1 MGRMEELVA
10 LLNKYA
16 KEYYEQDNPTVS
28 DAEYDALYDELV
40 MLEQFDRLGLIEA
53 VKTLFVFDLTE
64 PLVGLAAHSASRGI
78 GKDES
83 AELLEHHTLGGTL

>member
-28 DAEYDALYDELV
+28 DAEYDALYDEL
-40 MLEQFDRLGLIEA
+40 DRYGLWDAFKRHCNNSA
-53 VKTLFVFDLTE
+53 VADFQNLQERRRADY
-64 PLVGLAAHSASRGI
+64 
-78 GKDES
+78 
-83 AELLEHHTLGGTL
+83 